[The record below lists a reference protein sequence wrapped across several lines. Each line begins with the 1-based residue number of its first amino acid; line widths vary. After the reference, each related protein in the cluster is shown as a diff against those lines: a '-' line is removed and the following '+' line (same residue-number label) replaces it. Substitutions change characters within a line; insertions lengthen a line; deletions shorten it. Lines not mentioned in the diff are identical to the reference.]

1 MDATVARITPP
12 LYNDTT
18 MTEQVEVQHDPAGS
32 RFCVKVEGY
41 EACLM
46 YRRAGQAL
54 DLYHTYVPEV
64 FRGRGM
70 AEKLCKAAFEYA
82 KANRLA
88 VIPSC
93 SYISGAYLKRHPE
106 YLPLTKPGPTSTP
119 LVSG

>member
-1 MDATVARITPP
+1 MNPAVS
-12 LYNDTT
+12 
-18 MTEQVEVQHDPAGS
+18 VQHDAANH
-32 RFCVKVEGY
+32 RFCASLEGY

-46 YRRAGQAL
+46 YRRQGQTL

-64 FRGRGM
+64 FRGRGV
-70 AEKLCKAAFEYA
+70 AEQLCKAAFEH
-82 KANRLA
+82 ANTEGLM

-106 YLPLTKPGPTSTP
+106 YEPLIRHGPASNP

>member
-1 MDATVARITPP
+1 
-12 LYNDTT
+12 
-18 MTEQVEVQHDPAGS
+18 MTDQLDVEHDQAGS
-32 RFCVKVEGY
+32 RFCVKLQGY

-46 YRRAGQAL
+46 YRLTGNEL

-64 FRGRGM
+64 FRGRGI

-82 KANRLA
+82 KDRHLT

-93 SYISGAYLKRHPE
+93 SYISEAYLKRHPE
-106 YLPLTKPGPTSTP
+106 YAPLTKRGPTSTP

>member
-1 MDATVARITPP
+1 MAEET
-12 LYNDTT
+12 L
-18 MTEQVEVQHDPAGS
+18 VQHDPAGS
-32 RFCVKVEGY
+32 RFCVKLQGY

-46 YRRAGQAL
+46 YRLAGKEL

-82 KANRLA
+82 KADGLA

-93 SYISGAYLKRHPE
+93 SYISDAYLKRHPE
-106 YLPLTKPGPTSTP
+106 YEALTKPGPTSTP

>member
-1 MDATVARITPP
+1 MSG
-12 LYNDTT
+12 
-18 MTEQVEVQHDPAGS
+18 QVEIQHDTVGR
-32 RFCVKVEGY
+32 RFCVKLEGY

-46 YRRAGQAL
+46 YRLSGKEL

-64 FRGRGM
+64 FRGRGI
-70 AEKLCKAAFEYA
+70 AEKLCKAAFEWT
-82 KANRLA
+82 KTSGFT

-106 YLPLTKPGPTSTP
+106 YEALTRRGGPTSNP

>member
-1 MDATVARITPP
+1 MKRD
-12 LYNDTT
+12 
-18 MTEQVEVQHDPAGS
+18 VEVVHDEAQH
-32 RFCVKVEGY
+32 RFCARLEGY

-46 YRRAGQAL
+46 YRRAGAKV

-64 FRGRGM
+64 FRGRGI
-70 AEKLCKAAFEYA
+70 AEQLCRAAFEYA
-82 KANRLA
+82 KAQQLQ

-106 YLPLTKPGPTSTP
+106 YEPLTQRGGPSSNP

>member
-1 MDATVARITPP
+1 MADELHVVHDAPG
-12 LYNDTT
+12 
-18 MTEQVEVQHDPAGS
+18 H
-32 RFCVKVEGY
+32 RFCVALQGY

-46 YRRAGQAL
+46 YRGSGQEM

-64 FRGRGM
+64 FRGRGV
-70 AEKLCKAAFEYA
+70 AERLCKAAFEYA
-82 KANRLA
+82 KANGLP

-106 YLPLTKPGPTSTP
+106 YEPLTKRGGPSSEP